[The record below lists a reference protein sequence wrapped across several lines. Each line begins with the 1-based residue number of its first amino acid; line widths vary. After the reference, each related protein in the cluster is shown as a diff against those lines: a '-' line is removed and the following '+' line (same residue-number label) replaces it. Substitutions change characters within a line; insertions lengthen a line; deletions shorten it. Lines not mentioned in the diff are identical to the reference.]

1 MEKSSVLN
9 ISHWQW
15 FGTSTGDMSSDVQFC
30 TSWNTSLN
38 HMYKLMS
45 HQHVEVEETLTVAEI
60 NQCSVSIK
68 KSHGWNQTKFGNL
81 YIPGTSG
88 KKWVCER
95 DERKKSKT
103 KKEEQLEK
111 NQCYRSLWSR
121 RTTED
126 LGRLLKLTFLS
137 WVLSSKEDSSWTGK
151 WWRAILK
158 GRPALWDVSS
168 LRILTAS
175 LLISLSRASVR
186 SPMHCTKQG
195 LKCKLIKTKSLP

>member
-1 MEKSSVLN
+1 MGKSSVLN
-9 ISHWQW
+9 ISHLQW
-15 FGTSTGDMSSDVQFC
+15 FGTSTEDMSSDVQFC
-30 TSWNTSLN
+30 TSWDTSLN

-68 KSHGWNQTKFGNL
+68 KSHGWNQTKFGNF

-111 NQCYRSLWSR
+111 NQCYRSQWSR

-126 LGRLLKLTFLS
+126 LGRLLKLTFFELS
-137 WVLSSKEDSSWTGK
+137 AEFQRGL
-151 WWRAILK
+151 ILDRK
-158 GRPALWDVSS
+158 MVKSNSERETS
-168 LRILTAS
+168 T
-175 LLISLSRASVR
+175 VR
-186 SPMHCTKQG
+186 CEQPKDPH
-195 LKCKLIKTKSLP
+195 